1 MKYKKVASYIRNKI
15 LLGDWIYGMRIP
27 SQRELAQRFNVNR
40 VTIIKSIELL
50 EQEGFIITRTG
61 SGTYVSN
68 YLKNQLI
75 SNKWMEMMEWSSI
88 GRNQYTV
95 QLINKLETNTSYL
108 HISKGELG
116 TDLIPHLELKN
127 AMNRVSNDIGT
138 FSLGYNNGY
147 GYHKLRELIACRLK
161 KSGIQVSKENVLIT
175 SGALHAIQLINHGF
189 LSQNTTIFSNTPS
202 YIDSTQTF
210 KHLNM
215 RKVTIP
221 HQKGLAFT
229 SVLDKYLSLKEKA
242 LYLDPTFNNPTGASM
257 SLNHRQNII
266 DYCLT
271 HNIPIIEDDIYRDIW
286 FDREPDPSLK
296 SLDKNGSV
304 IYISSYSKTVA
315 PALRIGW
322 IIASE
327 KVIEQLADIRMQID
341 YGSSML
347 SQMVIYELLKSGD
360 YERHI
365 QRIRKILKKKRDF
378 TLDILEKHFQNIAHW
393 EVPKGG
399 FFIWLTLK
407 DNINVKKIFSELI
420 EKEHILINP
429 GHIYNSDENTI
440 RLSFAYET
448 NPNIELGLKK
458 LHEYIVN
465 YVDN

>member
-1 MKYKKVASYIRNKI
+1 
-15 LLGDWIYGMRIP
+15 
-27 SQRELAQRFNVNR
+27 
-40 VTIIKSIELL
+40 
-50 EQEGFIITRTG
+50 
-61 SGTYVSN
+61 
-68 YLKNQLI
+68 
-75 SNKWMEMMEWSSI
+75 
-88 GRNQYTV
+88 
-95 QLINKLETNTSYL
+95 
-108 HISKGELG
+108 
-116 TDLIPHLELKN
+116 
-127 AMNRVSNDIGT
+127 
-138 FSLGYNNGY
+138 
-147 GYHKLRELIACRLK
+147 
-161 KSGIQVSKENVLIT
+161 
-175 SGALHAIQLINHGF
+175 
-189 LSQNTTIFSNTPS
+189 
-202 YIDSTQTF
+202 
-210 KHLNM
+210 
-215 RKVTIP
+215 
-221 HQKGLAFT
+221 
-229 SVLDKYLSLKEKA
+229 
-242 LYLDPTFNNPTGASM
+242 M

-393 EVPKGG
+393 EVPKDG

-407 DNINVKKIFSELI
+407 DNINVKKLFSELI

-458 LHEYIVN
+458 IHKYIVN